1 MLTLF
6 PFLAEEFLLGAQRVS
21 RLTPLEVE
29 LLFQLS
35 DLCGDKG
42 RISMKT
48 LDMITPLE
56 EGSMPYNI
64 ATQQKV
70 LFACNLIRIL
80 PVQSGRWPAGSTI
93 ESRIVRNETSR
104 GVTWASEGG
113 AKIALDLKI
122 DIFRLNIQQKRLF
135 SKFGMGKMK
144 CHHLWPPLE
153 KSFWIFWL
161 TSRKIHY
168 WPTLGENPSDV
179 HGGGMRYLGHL
190 ICTFLSIVCFCI
202 RLHAQPARLVC
213 SVNAWKV
220 KVIAAKLAR
229 TVWWASW
236 LLRTLMF
243 WKLN

>member
-80 PVQSGRWPAGSTI
+80 PVQSGR
-93 ESRIVRNETSR
+93 
-104 GVTWASEGG
+104 
-113 AKIALDLKI
+113 
-122 DIFRLNIQQKRLF
+122 
-135 SKFGMGKMK
+135 
-144 CHHLWPPLE
+144 
-153 KSFWIFWL
+153 
-161 TSRKIHY
+161 
-168 WPTLGENPSDV
+168 
-179 HGGGMRYLGHL
+179 
-190 ICTFLSIVCFCI
+190 
-202 RLHAQPARLVC
+202 
-213 SVNAWKV
+213 
-220 KVIAAKLAR
+220 
-229 TVWWASW
+229 
-236 LLRTLMF
+236 
-243 WKLN
+243 